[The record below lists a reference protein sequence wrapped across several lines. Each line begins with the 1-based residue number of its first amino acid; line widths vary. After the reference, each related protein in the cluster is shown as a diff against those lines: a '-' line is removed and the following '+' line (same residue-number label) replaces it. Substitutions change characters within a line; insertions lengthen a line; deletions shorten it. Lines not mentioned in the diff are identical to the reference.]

1 MFIEILN
8 TVSKILYGGDFNSCT
23 ECDHSSAAVL
33 MDTDVG
39 GATTQSDS
47 VPSEVGCS
55 GKMVEA
61 PLDAYFFH

>member
-8 TVSKILYGGDFNSCT
+8 TVSKIGCGGDSNSCT
-23 ECDHSSAAVL
+23 ECDNSCAAVP
-33 MDTDVG
+33 MDTDVEG
-39 GATTQSDS
+39 GTTQNES